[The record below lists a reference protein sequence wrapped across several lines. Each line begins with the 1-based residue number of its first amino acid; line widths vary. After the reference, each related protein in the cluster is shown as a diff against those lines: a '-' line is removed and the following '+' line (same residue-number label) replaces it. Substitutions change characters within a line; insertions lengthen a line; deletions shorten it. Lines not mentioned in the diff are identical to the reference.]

1 MCMHEGAVSAVQ
13 AELAGWCLQ
22 GSFRGRNN
30 PVASLSR
37 NASQIGAKS
46 YIFARDN
53 SRQDSEDQVRPA
65 ATQPHTNRLQVCR
78 ALHHWEPSA

>member
-1 MCMHEGAVSAVQ
+1 MHEEAASAAQ
-13 AELAGWCLQ
+13 AELAECRLQ

-46 YIFARDN
+46 YIFARDH
-53 SRQDSEDQVRPA
+53 SRQGSEDQVRPA
-65 ATQPHTNRLQVCR
+65 ATQPQT
-78 ALHHWEPSA
+78 

>member
-1 MCMHEGAVSAVQ
+1 MPLFVVCWPCVCMHEGATSAIQ
-13 AELAGWCLQ
+13 AELAGCCLQ

-46 YIFARDN
+46 YIFARDQ
-53 SRQDSEDQVRPA
+53 SRQGSEDQVRPA
-65 ATQPHTNRLQVCR
+65 ATLPQTNKLQV
-78 ALHHWEPSA
+78 